1 MRKACTIPPKKSV
14 CKRHARIFLDFFD
27 FVEVEVHQ
35 RFAAE
40 NGHEDLETALVV
52 VDGLDAAVEVLE
64 RAVLDADLLAD
75 LEFDLGTR
83 LLGALL
89 HLSHDG
95 GHFSL
100 GKHHGVVVAE
110 ELNDAWGGVDEMPRS
125 VVHHHFDED
134 VAGLLLTEELAF
146 L

>member
-89 HLSHDG
+89 EATSA
-95 GHFSL
+95 S
-100 GKHHGVVVAE
+100 E
-110 ELNDAWGGVDEMPRS
+110 S
-125 VVHHHFDED
+125 TT
-134 VAGLLLTEELAF
+134 GLLLPRNSMTRGVELTRCHVASF
-146 L
+146 ITISMKT